1 MISNILTKRLGGITN
16 GHDMVAAYIREK
28 WPGPTTEAV
37 LAAADVGDRGAEYRT
52 GQAAENVW
60 WLWQIFRG
68 WMVGSRK

>member
-1 MISNILTKRLGGITN
+1 MMSNILANRLGGITN
-16 GHDMVAAYIREK
+16 GQDMVAAYIREK

-37 LAAADVGDRGAEYRT
+37 LAAADGDRGAEYRT

-68 WMVGSRK
+68 WMIGSRK

>member
-1 MISNILTKRLGGITN
+1 
-16 GHDMVAAYIREK
+16 MVAAYIREK